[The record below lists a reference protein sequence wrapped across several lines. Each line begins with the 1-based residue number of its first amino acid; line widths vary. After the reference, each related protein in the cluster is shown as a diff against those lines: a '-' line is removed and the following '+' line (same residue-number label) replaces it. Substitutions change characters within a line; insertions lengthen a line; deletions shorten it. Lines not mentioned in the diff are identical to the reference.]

1 MKRGNDQNL
10 RSYLEKAKGP
20 ASLETSF
27 NLSNQPTKGFMKILI
42 TSIPGA
48 GHLNPLLS
56 IASLLVESGHEVA
69 VQVNEDLRPA
79 VEAAGHRFLSEIP
92 NALTSGGYY
101 FETYPERMQKSP
113 GMEMTGYDLV
123 HFFARNIAAQS
134 ASLKMA
140 LYDFQA
146 DLILADSL
154 YWGTLPMLVGPR
166 DNRPAIAHLGISVV
180 NIGSGKNI
188 PMRPNETPEQ
198 HEAELQL
205 RERFILQPAQQ
216 AVNTALASLG
226 YPALPCPILE
236 AMTRLPDLYLH
247 PGIESFEYPD
257 SNSKVRYIGALPTP
271 TGQPKLPEWWQQID
285 RTKSLVL
292 VTQGTVANRDLGQ
305 VIAPALVA
313 LGGREDVTIIVTTGG
328 QPVES
333 IPVAIPSNARIASF
347 LPYAQIMP
355 EIDLLITNGGYGT
368 VNMAI
373 SHGIPVISAGLT
385 EDKEEVSAHVQ
396 WSGAGIDLRTDQ
408 ATPEAIRHAVD
419 EIFTQPG
426 YHERAQQLSIEFA
439 RHDVKS
445 ELLSLIEECVRDTV
459 SA

>member
-1 MKRGNDQNL
+1 
-10 RSYLEKAKGP
+10 
-20 ASLETSF
+20 
-27 NLSNQPTKGFMKILI
+27 MKILI
-42 TSIPGA
+42 ASIPGA

-56 IASLLVESGHEVA
+56 IASLLVEPGHEVA
-69 VQVNEDLRPA
+69 VLVNEDLRPA

-92 NALTSGGYY
+92 NAQTSAGYY

-123 HFFARNIAAQS
+123 HFFARNIAAQF

-166 DNRPAIAHLGISVV
+166 DKRPPIAHLGVSVV
-180 NIGSGKNI
+180 NIGSGKTV
-188 PMRPNETPEQ
+188 PMRPDETPEQ
-198 HEAELQL
+198 REAELQL
-205 RERFILQPAQQ
+205 RERLILQPAQQ
-216 AVNTALASLG
+216 AVDAALASLG
-226 YPALPCPILE
+226 YPPLPCPILE
-236 AMTRLPDLYLH
+236 AMTELPDLYLH

-257 SNSKVRYIGALPTP
+257 SNSKVKYIGALPTP
-271 TGQPKLPEWWQQID
+271 AGQPTLPDWWQHLD
-285 RTKSLVL
+285 RTKRLVL
-292 VTQGTVANRDLGQ
+292 VTQGTIANRDFGQ
-305 VIAPALVA
+305 VIAPAIVA
-313 LGGREDVTIIVTTGG
+313 LGGRDDVTIIVTTGG
-328 QPVES
+328 QPAES

-396 WSGAGIDLRTDQ
+396 WSGAGIDLRTNQ
-408 ATPEAIRHAVD
+408 AIPEAIKHAVN
-419 EIFTQPG
+419 EIFTQPR
-426 YHERAQQLSIEFA
+426 YRERAQQLSLEFSS
-439 RHDVKS
+439 HDVQA

>member
-1 MKRGNDQNL
+1 M
-10 RSYLEKAKGP
+10 
-20 ASLETSF
+20 
-27 NLSNQPTKGFMKILI
+27 
-42 TSIPGA
+42 
-48 GHLNPLLS
+48 
-56 IASLLVESGHEVA
+56 ESGHEVA
-69 VQVNEDLRPA
+69 VQVSEDLRPA

-92 NALTSGGYY
+92 NAQTSARYL
-101 FETYPERMQKSP
+101 FDSYPERIQKSP

-140 LYDFQA
+140 LYDFPA
-146 DLILADSL
+146 DLILADSI
-154 YWGTLPMLVGPR
+154 YWGTLPMLIGPR
-166 DNRPAIAHLGISVV
+166 DKRPAIAHLGVSVV

-188 PMRPNETPEQ
+188 PIRPDEISEQ
-198 HEAELQL
+198 REAERQL
-205 RERFILQPAQQ
+205 RERFILQTAQQ
-216 AVNTALASLG
+216 AVNAALAGLG
-226 YPALPCPILE
+226 YLGLPCPILE
-236 AMTRLPDLYLH
+236 AMTELPDLYLH

-257 SNSKVRYIGALPTP
+257 PNSKVRYIGALPTP
-271 TGQPKLPEWWQQID
+271 AGQPTLPEWWQQLD
-285 RTKSLVL
+285 PTKRLVL

-305 VIAPALVA
+305 VVAPALVA

-328 QPVES
+328 EPAES

-373 SHGIPVISAGLT
+373 SHGIPIISAGLT

-396 WSGAGIDLRTDQ
+396 WSGAGIDLRTNQ

-426 YHERAQQLSIEFA
+426 YRERAQQLSLEFA
-439 RHDVKS
+439 SHDVEA
-445 ELLSLIEECVRDTV
+445 ELLSLIEECVSESV
-459 SA
+459 GA

>member
-1 MKRGNDQNL
+1 
-10 RSYLEKAKGP
+10 
-20 ASLETSF
+20 
-27 NLSNQPTKGFMKILI
+27 MKILI
-42 TSIPGA
+42 ASIPAA

-79 VEAAGHRFLSEIP
+79 VEAAGHRFLLEIP
-92 NALTSGGYY
+92 NAQTSAGYY
-101 FETYPERMQKSP
+101 FDTYPERMQKSP

-146 DLILADSL
+146 DLILADSI

-166 DNRPAIAHLGISVV
+166 DKRPAIAHLGVSVV
-180 NIGSGKNI
+180 NIASGKNI
-188 PMRPNETPEQ
+188 PMRPDETPKQ
-198 HEAELQL
+198 REAELQL
-205 RERFILQPAQQ
+205 RERFMLQPAQQ
-216 AVNTALASLG
+216 AVNAALASLG

-236 AMTRLPDLYLH
+236 AITELPDLYLH

-257 SNSKVRYIGALPTP
+257 SHSKVRYIGALPTLA
-271 TGQPKLPEWWQQID
+271 GQPKLPEWWQQID
-285 RTKSLVL
+285 PTKRLVL
-292 VTQGTVANRDLGQ
+292 VTQGTIANRDLGQ

-328 QPVES
+328 QAVES

-396 WSGAGIDLRTDQ
+396 WSGAGIDLRANH
-408 ATPEAIRHAVD
+408 ATPEAIKHAVD

-426 YHERAQQLSIEFA
+426 YRERAQQLSLEFA
-439 RHDVKS
+439 SHDVEA
-445 ELLSLIEECVRDTV
+445 ELLSLIEECVSDTV
-459 SA
+459 GA

>member
-1 MKRGNDQNL
+1 
-10 RSYLEKAKGP
+10 
-20 ASLETSF
+20 
-27 NLSNQPTKGFMKILI
+27 MKILI
-42 TSIPGA
+42 ASIPGA

-79 VEAAGHRFLSEIP
+79 VESAGHRFLSEIP
-92 NALTSGGYY
+92 NAQTSGGYY
-101 FETYPERMQKSP
+101 FDNYPERIQKSP

-140 LYDFQA
+140 LYDFPA
-146 DLILADSL
+146 DLILADSI

-166 DNRPAIAHLGISVV
+166 DKRTAIAHLGVSVV
-180 NIGSGKNI
+180 NIGSGKNV
-188 PMRPNETPEQ
+188 PMRPDETPQQRET
-198 HEAELQL
+198 ELQL
-205 RERFILQPAQQ
+205 RERLMLQPAQQ
-216 AVNTALASLG
+216 AVNAALASLG

-236 AMTRLPDLYLH
+236 AMTELPDLYLH

-257 SNSKVRYIGALPTP
+257 SNSKVQYIGALPTP
-271 TGQPKLPEWWQQID
+271 AGQPTLPAWWQHLD
-285 RTKSLVL
+285 RTKRLVL
-292 VTQGTVANRDLGQ
+292 VTQGTVANRDFGQ

-347 LPYAQIMP
+347 LPYALIMP

-373 SHGIPVISAGLT
+373 SHGIPIISAGLT

-396 WSGAGIDLRTDQ
+396 WSGAGIDLRTNQ
-408 ATPEAIRHAVD
+408 ATPEAIRHAVE
-419 EIFTQPG
+419 EIFTQPD
-426 YHERAQQLSIEFA
+426 YRERAQQLALEFA
-439 RHDVKS
+439 THDVEA
-445 ELLSLIEECVRDTV
+445 ELLLLIEECIPETV
-459 SA
+459 GA

>member
-1 MKRGNDQNL
+1 
-10 RSYLEKAKGP
+10 
-20 ASLETSF
+20 
-27 NLSNQPTKGFMKILI
+27 MKILI
-42 TSIPGA
+42 ASVPAA
-48 GHLNPLLS
+48 GHLSPLLS

-69 VQVNEDLRPA
+69 VLVNEDLRPT

-92 NALTSGGYY
+92 NAQTSPGYY
-101 FETYPERMQKSP
+101 FDTYPERMQKSP

-146 DLILADSL
+146 DLILADSI

-166 DNRPAIAHLGISVV
+166 DKRPAIAHLGVSVV

-188 PMRPNETPEQ
+188 PMGPDETPEQ
-198 HEAELQL
+198 REAELQL
-205 RERFILQPAQQ
+205 RERFMLQPAQQ
-216 AVNTALASLG
+216 AVNAALASLG

-236 AMTRLPDLYLH
+236 GMTALPDLYLH
-247 PGIESFEYPD
+247 PGIESFEYPG
-257 SNSKVRYIGALPTP
+257 SNSKVQYIGALPTP
-271 TGQPKLPEWWQQID
+271 VGQPTLPEWWQHLD
-285 RTKSLVL
+285 RTKRLVL
-292 VTQGTVANRDLGQ
+292 VTQGTIANRDLSQ

-396 WSGAGIDLRTDQ
+396 WSGAGIDLRASQ
-408 ATPEAIRHAVD
+408 ATPEAIRHALD

-426 YHERAQQLSIEFA
+426 YRERAQQLSLEFA
-439 RHDVKS
+439 SHDVEAK
-445 ELLSLIEECVRDTV
+445 LLSLIEECVRDTV
-459 SA
+459 CA

>member
-1 MKRGNDQNL
+1 
-10 RSYLEKAKGP
+10 
-20 ASLETSF
+20 
-27 NLSNQPTKGFMKILI
+27 MKILI
-42 TSIPGA
+42 ASIPGA

-56 IASLLVESGHEVA
+56 IASLLVEPGHEVA
-69 VQVNEDLRPA
+69 VLVNEDLRPA

-92 NALTSGGYY
+92 NAQTSAGYY

-123 HFFARNIAAQS
+123 HFFARNIAAQF

-166 DNRPAIAHLGISVV
+166 DKRPAIAHLGVSVV
-180 NIGSGKNI
+180 NIGSGKTV
-188 PMRPNETPEQ
+188 PMRPDETPEQ
-198 HEAELQL
+198 REAELQL
-205 RERFILQPAQQ
+205 RERLILQPAQQ
-216 AVNTALASLG
+216 TVDAALASLG

-236 AMTRLPDLYLH
+236 AMTELPDLYLH

-257 SNSKVRYIGALPTP
+257 SNSKVQYIGALPTP
-271 TGQPKLPEWWQQID
+271 AGQPTLPDWWHHLD
-285 RTKSLVL
+285 RIKRLVL
-292 VTQGTVANRDLGQ
+292 VTQGTIANRDFGQ

-313 LGGREDVTIIVTTGG
+313 LGGREDVTVIVTTGG
-328 QPVES
+328 QPAEA
-333 IPVAIPSNARIASF
+333 IPVAIPANARITSF

-373 SHGIPVISAGLT
+373 SHGIPIISAGLT
-385 EDKEEVSAHVQ
+385 EDKEEVAAHVQ
-396 WSGAGIDLRTDQ
+396 WSGAGIDLRTNQ
-408 ATPEAIRHAVD
+408 ATPEDIRHAVD
-419 EIFTQPG
+419 EIFTKPG
-426 YHERAQQLSIEFA
+426 YRERAQQLSLEFA
-439 RHDVKS
+439 SHDVEA
-445 ELLSLIEECVRDTV
+445 ELLSLIEECVPETV
-459 SA
+459 GVSLHTRHA

>member
-1 MKRGNDQNL
+1 
-10 RSYLEKAKGP
+10 
-20 ASLETSF
+20 
-27 NLSNQPTKGFMKILI
+27 MKILI
-42 TSIPGA
+42 ASIPAA

-56 IASLLVESGHEVA
+56 IASVLVESGHEVA
-69 VQVNEDLRPA
+69 VQVSEDLRAA
-79 VEAAGHRFLSEIP
+79 VESAGHRFLSEIP
-92 NALTSGGYY
+92 NAQTSGGYY

-140 LYDFQA
+140 LHDFPA
-146 DLILADSL
+146 DLILADSI

-166 DNRPAIAHLGISVV
+166 DKRPAIAHLGVSVV
-180 NIGSGKNI
+180 NIGGGKNI
-188 PMRPNETPEQ
+188 PMRPGETPEQ
-198 HEAELQL
+198 REAELQL
-205 RERFILQPAQQ
+205 RERFMLQPAQQ
-216 AVNTALASLG
+216 AVNAALAGLG

-236 AMTRLPDLYLH
+236 AMTELPDLYLH

-271 TGQPKLPEWWQQID
+271 AGQLKLPEWWQQID
-285 RTKSLVL
+285 RTKHLVL

-333 IPVAIPSNARIASF
+333 IPVAIPSNARIVSF

-373 SHGIPVISAGLT
+373 SHGIPIISAGLT

-396 WSGAGIDLRTDQ
+396 WSGAGIDLRTNQ
-408 ATPEAIRHAVD
+408 ATPEAIEHAVN

-426 YHERAQQLSIEFA
+426 YRERAQQLSFEFA
-439 RHDVKS
+439 SHDVKA
-445 ELLSLIEECVRDTV
+445 ELLSLIEECVADTV
-459 SA
+459 NA

>member
-1 MKRGNDQNL
+1 
-10 RSYLEKAKGP
+10 
-20 ASLETSF
+20 
-27 NLSNQPTKGFMKILI
+27 MKII
-42 TSIPGA
+42 IASIPGA

-79 VEAAGHRFLSEIP
+79 VESAGHRFLSEIP
-92 NALTSGGYY
+92 NAQTSAGYY
-101 FETYPERMQKSP
+101 FDTYPERMQKSP
-113 GMEMTGYDLV
+113 GVEMTGYDLV

-154 YWGTLPMLVGPR
+154 YWGTLPMLVAPR
-166 DNRPAIAHLGISVV
+166 DRRPTIAHLGVSVV
-180 NIGSGKNI
+180 NIGSGKNV
-188 PMRPNETPEQ
+188 PMRPDETPEQ
-198 HEAELQL
+198 RAAELRL
-205 RERFILQPAQQ
+205 REHFMLQPAQQ
-216 AVNTALASLG
+216 AVNAALARLG
-226 YPALPCPILE
+226 CPALPCPVLE
-236 AMTRLPDLYLH
+236 AMTELPDLYLH

-285 RTKSLVL
+285 RTKRLVL
-292 VTQGTVANRDLGQ
+292 VTQGTVANRDFGQ

-333 IPVAIPSNARIASF
+333 IPVAIPSNARIVSF

-373 SHGIPVISAGLT
+373 SHGIPIISAGLT

-396 WSGAGIDLRTDQ
+396 WSGAGIDLRTNQ

-419 EIFTQPG
+419 EIYTQPR
-426 YHERAQQLSIEFA
+426 YRERAHHLALEFA
-439 RHDVKS
+439 SHDVEA
-445 ELLSLIEECVRDTV
+445 ELLSLIEECVPETV
-459 SA
+459 RA

>member
-1 MKRGNDQNL
+1 
-10 RSYLEKAKGP
+10 
-20 ASLETSF
+20 
-27 NLSNQPTKGFMKILI
+27 MKILI
-42 TSIPGA
+42 ASTPAA

-69 VQVNEDLRPA
+69 IQVNEDLRPA

-92 NALTSGGYY
+92 NAQTSPGYF

-123 HFFARNIAAQS
+123 HFFARVMAAQS

-140 LYDFQA
+140 LYDFPA
-146 DLILADSL
+146 DLILTDSI

-166 DNRPAIAHLGISVV
+166 DKRPAIAHLGVSVV

-188 PMRPNETPEQ
+188 PIRPDETPEQ
-198 HEAELQL
+198 RKAEVQL
-205 RERFILQPAQQ
+205 RERLMLQPAQQ
-216 AVNTALASLG
+216 AVNAALASLG
-226 YPALPCPILE
+226 YPALPCPVLE
-236 AMTRLPDLYLH
+236 AMTELPDLYLH
-247 PGIESFEYPD
+247 PGIASFEYPD
-257 SNSKVRYIGALPTP
+257 SNSKVKYIGALPTP
-271 TGQPKLPEWWQQID
+271 AGQPKLPEWWQQID
-285 RTKSLVL
+285 RTKRLVL
-292 VTQGTVANRDLGQ
+292 VTQGTIANRDFGQ

-328 QPVES
+328 RPAES
-333 IPVAIPSNARIASF
+333 IPVAIPSNARITSY

-396 WSGAGIDLRTDQ
+396 WSGAGIDLRTNQ
-408 ATPEAIRHAVD
+408 ATPEAIKHAVD
-419 EIFTQPG
+419 QIFTQPG
-426 YHERAQQLSIEFA
+426 YRERARQLSLEFA
-439 RHDVKS
+439 SHDVEA
-445 ELLSLIEECVRDTV
+445 ELLSLIEECVSESV